1 MGNTPPQLRRDG
13 RLRSCVL
20 SPLPRARG
28 HAVSKCT
35 KRSRRAVLRSSRKC
49 TATTMLSV
57 RFRGPR
63 LRRLRRLCM
72 WRRTTQSEAS
82 KAASAASADEDSA
95 EASSAASADE
105 EDADSRMLRRFQNL
119 CLRKV
124 PDAGEVTSR
133 AIAARSVRLCRLAGR
148 TEVHGDGPAMLAWL
162 SLAAS
167 FEGLRDEFMVK
178 LHKGTRKE
186 KQALMR
192 ACILAMNQIGGSSAF
207 RS

>member
-1 MGNTPPQLRRDG
+1 MLRR
-13 RLRSCVL
+13 CVL
-20 SPLPRARG
+20 SPLPRAQG
-28 HAVSKCT
+28 HAVSKRM
-35 KRSRRAVLRSSRKC
+35 KRTRQAVLRSSRKR
-49 TATTMLSV
+49 TAKTIMSV
-57 RFRGPR
+57 LFRSPR
-63 LRRLRRLCM
+63 
-72 WRRTTQSEAS
+72 RRTTQAEAS
-82 KAASAASADEDSA
+82 KAASAASAEEDSG
-95 EASSAASADE
+95 EAASADE

-148 TEVHGDGPAMLAWL
+148 TEVHGDGPATLAWL

-167 FEGLRDEFMVK
+167 FEGLRDEFIVK

-186 KQALMR
+186 KLELMR
-192 ACILAMNQIGGSSAF
+192 ACILAMNRIGGSSVF